1 MSFDIFW
8 EKLDS
13 EVANKVQ
20 TILNN
25 HFRNNTINN
34 KPSFIGDIEISDLDF
49 GTIPPLIE
57 VIDITDPFP
66 EFYLSD
72 SATTVE
78 VESGTDSVESQS
90 LNTTDTQIH
99 VAISYKGDM
108 KMTITTELFMN
119 YPSMRFMS
127 LPIRLNVTGF
137 EFSATAVVAFFKNRV
152 NFCFL
157 ESKNPEESPLK
168 DVHIESEI
176 GDKEKQVLKNVG
188 KLEKFIVNQLRKLI
202 EEDFPPTKIKNEP
215 VGVIEVG
222 VIVNNV
228 DKLSREFPADVIS
241 NKCQHVP
248 SFCLK
253 CITNYLNGR
262 NSRQCPEC
270 KTSLNQKEIENVRF
284 SWDQASFKI
293 DINSINVIDD
303 NKKLPSTSFV
313 NRTNLVGNFY
323 VVMLDGHKIQLRLEK
338 IKTILA
344 LKQAINSEIKIE
356 VTKQKLIY
364 NEVELEDYHK
374 NHFEK
379 KLSDYQIVEGS
390 HIQLI
395 VLLYSISKNQSLNN
409 LTFDLFWGFPGGL
422 CDFLDGTCMLY
433 NDRTF
438 NRKFDYASRIHID
451 LKDIS
456 HSGDVMDAQ
465 NKRDKPNEQL
475 CRYNIRMAASS
486 QAVIMCVVSKNKI
499 DGIWNIYEI
508 GRLSSAH

>member
-1 MSFDIFW
+1 MSKSRVLNLQTYSTNLIGKVRPMNH
-8 EKLDS
+8 EPRKLKLVMKEENGTGQSLDS

-90 LNTTDTQIH
+90 LSDGTAVNNNNN
-99 VAISYKGDM
+99 VAGDM

-202 EEDFPPTKIKNEP
+202 EEDF
-215 VGVIEVG
+215 V
-222 VIVNNV
+222 
-228 DKLSREFPADVIS
+228 FPS
-241 NKCQHVP
+241 
-248 SFCLK
+248 
-253 CITNYLNGR
+253 
-262 NSRQCPEC
+262 
-270 KTSLNQKEIENVRF
+270 
-284 SWDQASFKI
+284 
-293 DINSINVIDD
+293 
-303 NKKLPSTSFV
+303 
-313 NRTNLVGNFY
+313 
-323 VVMLDGHKIQLRLEK
+323 
-338 IKTILA
+338 
-344 LKQAINSEIKIE
+344 
-356 VTKQKLIY
+356 
-364 NEVELEDYHK
+364 YH
-374 NHFEK
+374 
-379 KLSDYQIVEGS
+379 S
-390 HIQLI
+390 
-395 VLLYSISKNQSLNN
+395 
-409 LTFDLFWGFPGGL
+409 
-422 CDFLDGTCMLY
+422 
-433 NDRTF
+433 
-438 NRKFDYASRIHID
+438 ID
-451 LKDIS
+451 L
-456 HSGDVMDAQ
+456 Q
-465 NKRDKPNEQL
+465 PTQ
-475 CRYNIRMAASS
+475 
-486 QAVIMCVVSKNKI
+486 
-499 DGIWNIYEI
+499 
-508 GRLSSAH
+508 

>member
-1 MSFDIFW
+1 MSKSRVLNLQTYSTNLIGKVRPMNH
-8 EKLDS
+8 EPRKLKLVMKEENGTGQSLDS

-78 VESGTDSVESQS
+78 VESD
-90 LNTTDTQIH
+90 TTDTQIH

-202 EEDFPPTKIKNEP
+202 EEDF
-215 VGVIEVG
+215 V
-222 VIVNNV
+222 
-228 DKLSREFPADVIS
+228 FPS
-241 NKCQHVP
+241 
-248 SFCLK
+248 
-253 CITNYLNGR
+253 
-262 NSRQCPEC
+262 
-270 KTSLNQKEIENVRF
+270 
-284 SWDQASFKI
+284 
-293 DINSINVIDD
+293 
-303 NKKLPSTSFV
+303 
-313 NRTNLVGNFY
+313 
-323 VVMLDGHKIQLRLEK
+323 
-338 IKTILA
+338 
-344 LKQAINSEIKIE
+344 
-356 VTKQKLIY
+356 
-364 NEVELEDYHK
+364 YH
-374 NHFEK
+374 
-379 KLSDYQIVEGS
+379 S
-390 HIQLI
+390 
-395 VLLYSISKNQSLNN
+395 
-409 LTFDLFWGFPGGL
+409 
-422 CDFLDGTCMLY
+422 
-433 NDRTF
+433 
-438 NRKFDYASRIHID
+438 ID
-451 LKDIS
+451 L
-456 HSGDVMDAQ
+456 Q
-465 NKRDKPNEQL
+465 PTQ
-475 CRYNIRMAASS
+475 
-486 QAVIMCVVSKNKI
+486 
-499 DGIWNIYEI
+499 
-508 GRLSSAH
+508 